1 MSNTIK
7 AMFINGS
14 PRKNWNTAKMLESAM
29 KGAEEAGA
37 VCELVHLYDFN
48 LFSEEDKR
56 HYRDEHFATDLQNA
70 HDLGRRLVA
79 MCQRANV

>member
-29 KGAEEAGA
+29 RGAEEAGA
-37 VCELVHLYDFN
+37 VCELVHLYFECVN
-48 LFSEEDKR
+48 VL
-56 HYRDEHFATDLQNA
+56 
-70 HDLGRRLVA
+70 
-79 MCQRANV
+79 MC